1 MKTRNPFV
9 KLTICL
15 LLALTTTFLVNIHQV
30 SAQPITD
37 CSKIVTDTYI
47 TTTNSGEF
55 GSFRGIL
62 TFTQDGNVFGT
73 TSNQSAAPSPLDQ
86 SGVPSVQPFGNIQ
99 GSWKCTSD
107 KEITSTA
114 FNFWYPTATL
124 PGLIA
129 RNDVRMTFDPK
140 NGIVQ
145 GTGTVR
151 SFPLKANPLNDQA
164 PVRGTFTVTGERVIP
179 GQ

>member
-1 MKTRNPFV
+1 MKTRNAFV

-37 CSKIVTDTYI
+37 CSKLVTGTYI
-47 TTTNSGEF
+47 TTTKSDEF
-55 GSFRGIL
+55 GLFRGIL
-62 TFTQDGNVFGT
+62 TFTQDGNIVSVS
-73 TSNQSAAPSPLDQ
+73 SNQAAPSPLDQ
-86 SGVPSVQPFGNIQ
+86 SGVPSVQPFGTTQ

-107 KEITSTA
+107 TKITATT
-114 FNFWYPTATL
+114 FTFWYPTATL

-145 GTGTVR
+145 GTSTLR
-151 SFPLKANPLNDQA
+151 SFSLNANPLNDQA
-164 PVRGTFTVTGERVIP
+164 PVGGTFSFTGQRVIL

>member
-1 MKTRNPFV
+1 MKTGNAFV

-37 CSKIVTDTYI
+37 CSKLVTGTYI
-47 TTTNSGEF
+47 TTTKSDEF
-55 GSFRGIL
+55 GLFRGIL
-62 TFTQDGNVFGT
+62 TFTQDGNIVSAS
-73 TSNQSAAPSPLDQ
+73 SNQSAAPSPLDK

-99 GSWKCTSD
+99 GIWKCTSD
-107 KEITSTA
+107 TEITSTA
-114 FNFWYPTATL
+114 LSFWYPTATL
-124 PGLIA
+124 SGIIV
-129 RNDVRMTFDPK
+129 RNDVRATFDP

-145 GTGTVR
+145 GTGTLR
-151 SFPLKANPLNDQA
+151 PFSLNANPLNDQA
-164 PVRGTFTVTGERVIP
+164 SVRGTFSFTGQRVIP